1 MAETP
6 VSTSSRRA
14 FSATAA
20 ASAGFLVVKPNQVS
34 GSQAN
39 SALSIGLIGCG
50 GRGLHDSGIAA
61 KNEFAR
67 IAAICDI
74 YEDRL
79 AEGRKRYSGAKEYK
93 NYKELIASDV
103 DAVMICTPAFLHPE
117 HFEAAVNAKKHIFME
132 KPAGVDPKG
141 CQRIVDA
148 AKRADKSK
156 RITVDYQQRY
166 GPDYRKAYEILKSGE
181 LGSVKMIRAA
191 WLGGPP
197 PTRTGHPQSEEKIRN
212 WYFYRETSGDIIVEQ
227 DCHNLDVVNWFMGG
241 HPVKA
246 TGYGSR
252 AIRTIGDVLDNLSV
266 SYQYAN
272 GTVFSYS
279 AHQFGRQTYQDIS
292 ETFICDKGYVQTSRR
307 GYTIVRDGKPAQT
320 AETKYDITQ
329 DAVNQFIDGCRTGKL
344 ENAAFHAAESTLMA
358 IMGREAIY
366 SGKEVTW
373 DKLVKS

>member
-14 FSATAA
+14 FSTTAA
-20 ASAGFLVVKPNQVS
+20 ASAGFLVVKPHQVR

-39 SALSIGLIGCG
+39 SALTIGLIGCG

-74 YEDRL
+74 YDDRL

-93 NYKELIASDV
+93 NYKELLSSDV

-166 GPDYRKAYEILKSGE
+166 GPDYRKAHEILKSGE
-181 LGSVKMIRAA
+181 LGAVKMIRAA

-197 PTRTGHPQSEEKIRN
+197 PTRSGHPQSEEKIRN

-307 GYTIVRDGKPAQT
+307 GYTVVRDGKPAQT
-320 AETKYDITQ
+320 VETKYDITQ

>member
-6 VSTSSRRA
+6 VSMSSRRV
-14 FSATAA
+14 FATAA
-20 ASAGFLVVKPNQVS
+20 ATSAGFLIVKPEQVK

-39 SALSIGLIGCG
+39 SALTIGLIGCG

-74 YEDRL
+74 YDDRL

-93 NYKELIASDV
+93 NYKELLSSNL

-141 CQRIVDA
+141 CHRIVEA
-148 AKRADKSK
+148 AKRADKTK

-166 GPDYRKAYEILKSGE
+166 GTEYRKAYQILKSGE
-181 LGSVKMIRAA
+181 LGAVKMIRAA

-246 TGYGSR
+246 NGYGSR

-266 SYQYAN
+266 TYQYEN

-292 ETFICDKGYVQTSRR
+292 ETFICDKGYIQTSRK
-307 GYTIVRDGKPAQT
+307 GYTVGRDGKPPET
-320 AETKYDITQ
+320 VDTKYDITQ
-329 DAVNQFIDGCRTGKL
+329 DSVNQFIEGCRTGKL

>member
-20 ASAGFLVVKPNQVS
+20 TSAGFLVVKPHQVR

-39 SALSIGLIGCG
+39 SALTIGLIGCG

-74 YEDRL
+74 YDDRL

-93 NYKELIASDV
+93 NYKELLAGDV

-166 GPDYRKAYEILKSGE
+166 GPDYRKAHEILKSGE
-181 LGSVKMIRAA
+181 LGAVKMIRAA

-197 PTRTGHPQSEEKIRN
+197 PTRSGHPQSEEKIRN

-307 GYTIVRDGKPAQT
+307 GYTVVRDGKPAQT
-320 AETKYDITQ
+320 VETKYDITQ